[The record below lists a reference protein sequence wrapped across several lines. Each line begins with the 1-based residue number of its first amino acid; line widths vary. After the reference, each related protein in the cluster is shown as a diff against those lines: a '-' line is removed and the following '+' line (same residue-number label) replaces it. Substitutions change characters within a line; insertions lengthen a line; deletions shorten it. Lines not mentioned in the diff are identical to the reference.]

1 MNITVIG
8 ATGMVGSKVAAQAVG
23 RGHAVTAVTRSGKA
37 VEGAAR
43 SIAADLSD
51 TAAVVDLID
60 SSDATV
66 IAVPTDRAGGDPEVV
81 INAHRDLIAAA
92 PTGRLLVVG
101 GAGSLVVDGVQLKD
115 TPDFPAAYRSEA
127 EAFSTVLD
135 LYRASQGLDW
145 TLISPAPQIA
155 PGEAA
160 AEYRTAG
167 DSPAGDF
174 VSSGTFAVA
183 ILDELERPTHR
194 GGRFTVAQ

>member
-8 ATGMVGSKVAAQAVG
+8 ATGMVGSKVVAEALA
-23 RGHAVTAVTRSGKA
+23 RGHQVTAVTRSGTP
-37 VEGAAR
+37 VPGATAL
-43 SIAADLSD
+43 AAELSD
-51 TAAVVDLID
+51 TATVTDLID
-60 SSDATV
+60 SADATV
-66 IAVPTDRAGGDPEVV
+66 IAVPTDRTGGSAEPV

-101 GAGSLVVDGVQLKD
+101 GAGSLLIDGVPLKD
-115 TPDFPAAYRSEA
+115 SPDFPAAYKGES

-135 LYRASQGLDW
+135 LYRDSQGLDW

-155 PGEAA
+155 PGDP
-160 AEYRTAG
+160 AESYTVAE

-183 ILDELERPTHR
+183 ILDELEKPAHR
-194 GGRFTVAQ
+194 GQRFTVAQ

>member
-8 ATGMVGSKVAAQAVG
+8 ATGMVGSKVVAEALA
-23 RGHAVTAVTRSGKA
+23 RGHQVTAVTRSGTP
-37 VEGAAR
+37 VQGATAL
-43 SIAADLSD
+43 AAELSD
-51 TAAVVDLID
+51 TPTVTNLVNSA
-60 SSDATV
+60 DATV
-66 IAVPTDRAGGDPEVV
+66 IAVPTDRTGGSAEPV

-101 GAGSLVVDGVQLKD
+101 GAGSLLIDGVPLKD
-115 TPDFPAAYRSEA
+115 SPDFPAAYKSES

-145 TLISPAPQIA
+145 TLISPAPQVA
-155 PGEAA
+155 PGDAA
-160 AEYRTAG
+160 QNYTVAA

-183 ILDELERPTHR
+183 ILDELERPAHR
-194 GGRFTVAQ
+194 GQRFTVAQ

>member
-8 ATGMVGSKVAAQAVG
+8 ATGMVGSKVVAEAVK
-23 RGHAVTAVTRSGKA
+23 RGHVVTAATRSGKA
-37 VEGAAR
+37 VEGAT
-43 SIAADLSD
+43 SVAADLGD
-51 TAAVVDLID
+51 TAAIVRLVDAA
-60 SSDATV
+60 DATV
-66 IAVPTDRAGGDPEVV
+66 IAVPTDRTGGSPEPV
-81 INAHRDLIAAA
+81 ITAHRDLIAAA

-101 GAGSLVVDGVQLKD
+101 GAGSLVIGGAQLKD
-115 TPDFPAAYRSEA
+115 DPDFPAAYKSEA

-135 LYRASQGLDW
+135 LYRGSHGLDW
-145 TLISPAPQIA
+145 TLISPAPEIA

-160 AEYRTAG
+160 AEYSVAD

-183 ILDELERPTHR
+183 ILDELESPAHR